1 MSAQAMRYWILL
13 GIVAVFFAVF
23 SFTINNFASPMT
35 VTNLI
40 RQSAVFTI
48 LSIGMTLVIIVGGI
62 DLSVG
67 ANIALSG
74 AVAAVIMN
82 AVGPESAGGALAGI
96 LASVLVR
103 FY

>member
-48 LSIGMTLVIIVGGI
+48 LSIGMTLVIIVGELI
-62 DLSVG
+62 SRWERT
-67 ANIALSG
+67 SR
-74 AVAAVIMN
+74 
-82 AVGPESAGGALAGI
+82 SAELWR
-96 LASVLVR
+96 L
-103 FY
+103 

>member
-48 LSIGMTLVIIVGGI
+48 LSIGMTLVIIVGVPCRR
-62 DLSVG
+62 S
-67 ANIALSG
+67 AW
-74 AVAAVIMN
+74 
-82 AVGPESAGGALAGI
+82 PESP
-96 LASVLVR
+96 
-103 FY
+103 